1 MLNNMVLENMKKTI
15 EMMSKYHQIEI
26 LKILVD
32 NECKLN
38 ENKSGVF
45 INLTFLNET
54 VIEEVQ
60 KYIQYIQEQEQTINT
75 TEYIKEEYKTEYI
88 KEEYKTL
95 V

>member
-1 MLNNMVLENMKKTI
+1 MVLENMKKTI

-60 KYIQYIQEQEQTINT
+60 KYIQYIQEQEQTLNT
-75 TEYIKEEYKTEYI
+75 TESI

>member
-60 KYIQYIQEQEQTINT
+60 KYIQYIQEQEQTLNT
-75 TEYIKEEYKTEYI
+75 TESI

>member
-60 KYIQYIQEQEQTINT
+60 KYIQYIQEQEQTLNT
-75 TEYIKEEYKTEYI
+75 TECI

>member
-1 MLNNMVLENMKKTI
+1 MPNITFLENIKKII

-26 LKILVD
+26 LKILVN

-60 KYIQYIQEQEQTINT
+60 KYIQYIQEQEQTLNT
-75 TEYIKEEYKTEYI
+75 TENIKEEYKTEYI